1 MDQDLATLTAQIV
14 AAFAQKNRLAVS
26 DLTEFIKS
34 IHHSLSHIESPQAE
48 APKDDIKK
56 PTPARIRKSI
66 TREALIS
73 FEDGRTYKTLRR
85 HLTRYGLTPA
95 DYRAKWGLP
104 HDYPMVAQS
113 YSETRSALAR
123 SIGLGLKGR
132 RASPPEAHAHA
143 SPARGGKRPR
153 ASKPKA

>member
-26 DLTEFIKS
+26 DLTEFIGS
-34 IHHSLSHIESPQAE
+34 IHRSLSHIESPQAE
-48 APKDDIKK
+48 APKDDLKK
-56 PTPARIRKSI
+56 PTPPQIRKSI

-104 HDYPMVAQS
+104 HDYPMVAPS
-113 YSETRSALAR
+113 YSEIRSALAR
-123 SIGLGLKGR
+123 SIGLGSKGR
-132 RASPPEAHAHA
+132 RATPPETLARV
-143 SPARGGKRPR
+143 SPAPRVKRPR